1 MEKLNFIY
9 KWSYLASL
17 KQNALLFSHFT
28 FLKNKYEKKEK
39 KFKHLLTLEASL
51 AEDLKCTG
59 LEKVKVPFIEI
70 VGVSP

>member
-1 MEKLNFIY
+1 MRKM
-9 KWSYLASL
+9 K
-17 KQNALLFSHFT
+17 
-28 FLKNKYEKKEK
+28 K